1 MAERLKNGPTMGNDN
16 QPPKK
21 AQNLN
26 MKCVVVLPFTP
37 QKRLFVSLGPVH
49 ELTARAPSPRSDQC
63 LNESSRLCEGCQ
75 ARHMMN
81 VLHG

>member
-1 MAERLKNGPTMGNDN
+1 MAERLKNGPNMGNDN

-37 QKRLFVSLGPVH
+37 QNGFLSVWDLFTNSQHGHHL
-49 ELTARAPSPRSDQC
+49 RA
-63 LNESSRLCEGCQ
+63 
-75 ARHMMN
+75 AIN
-81 VLHG
+81 V